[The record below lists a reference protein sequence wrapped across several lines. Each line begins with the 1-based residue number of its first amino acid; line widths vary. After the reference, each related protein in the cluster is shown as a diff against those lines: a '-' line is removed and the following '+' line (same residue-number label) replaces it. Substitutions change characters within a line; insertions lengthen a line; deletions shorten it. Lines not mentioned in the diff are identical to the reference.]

1 MGDNADMAKVI
12 ALAVTVP
19 RAHQALDLLRGLV
32 VCGCAL
38 ALILAGQPL
47 PSGL

>member
-1 MGDNADMAKVI
+1 MAQTF
-12 ALAVTVP
+12 ALVARP
-19 RAHQALDLLRGLV
+19 SDALRAALVL
-32 VCGCAL
+32 GCAL